1 MSDKVISNTEN
12 GDVVVATGPY
22 PGTPLLRVP
31 ASGVFTDG
39 GPGSI
44 IYALSTT
51 PPNDGAGY
59 LGPFAFDPPIGTL
72 LCAFVG
78 GVAQYPDTVTVDDS
92 GITLVNVAPP
102 VDNVGAIFIRR

>member
-12 GDVVVATGPY
+12 GDVVMATGPY

-44 IYALSTT
+44 IYALSIT

-72 LCAFVG
+72 LCAFIG
-78 GVAQYPDTVTVDDS
+78 GVVQNPDTVGLDDS
-92 GITLVNVAPP
+92 GITFNSIVPP
-102 VDNVGAIFIRR
+102 AEVVGAIFIRR